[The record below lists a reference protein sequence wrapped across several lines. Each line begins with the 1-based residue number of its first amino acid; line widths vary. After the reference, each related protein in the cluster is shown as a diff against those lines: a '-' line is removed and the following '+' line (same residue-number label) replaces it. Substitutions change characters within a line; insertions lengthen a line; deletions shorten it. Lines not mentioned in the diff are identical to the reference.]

1 MTLDGVRLLWGV
13 SPPFFILGFVLS
25 GSSPRIQWL
34 QVGHLLFLSSVQFV
48 MWREGELSLTRR
60 EEGGGRREEGG
71 GAFH

>member
-1 MTLDGVRLLWGV
+1 MGFAFSGVFPHPSSYLDLCSVVQVQESNG
-13 SPPFFILGFVLS
+13 
-25 GSSPRIQWL
+25 L

-48 MWREGELSLTRR
+48 MWREGELSLARR